1 MHATNHIQRRSLQ
14 AEMTTLYLITISIL
28 QLYLLWNCLRV
39 IDTTSELIT
48 VGMKLK
54 KNQKVDVLINS
65 IWIICYF
72 LIPIVTTINSNE
84 DEINY
89 LGLFLTSLL
98 FGKFFWDTILPSFG
112 PQKNSLKN
120 TIWLLIWGPIANL
133 ITGVLVVK
141 LISYLLDSLINF
153 ILTESIINSIN
164 FGLNFLSDIWFLPAQ
179 RIEEYQFSIGLV
191 ILVFFIL
198 QIRIFPLYLIGWKK
212 LLLNIGIFALILRT
226 IKYLGGDFEN
236 ILNIGS
242 GYFKDSYSII
252 AIITMILGWLIA
264 LLIEK
269 IKKPAENIV

>member
-1 MHATNHIQRRSLQ
+1 MRSCYLQ
-14 AEMTTLYLITISIL
+14 AKMTTLYLITTSIL
-28 QLYLLWNCLRV
+28 QLYLLWNWLRV

-54 KNQKVDVLINS
+54 KIQKVDVLINS

-72 LIPIVTTINSNE
+72 LIPILTTINNNKN
-84 DEINY
+84 EINY
-89 LGLFLTSLL
+89 LGLFITSLL
-98 FGKFFWDTILPSFG
+98 FGKFFWDAILPSLG
-112 PQKNSLKN
+112 SQANNLKN

-141 LISYLLDSLINF
+141 LITYLSDLLINY
-153 ILTESIINSIN
+153 ILPDSIINSIN
-164 FGLNFLSDIWFLPAQ
+164 FVLNFLSDIWFLPSQ
-179 RIEEYQFSIGLV
+179 RTQEYQFSIGLA

-198 QIRIFPLYLIGWKK
+198 QMRIFPLYLVGWKK

-252 AIITMILGWLIA
+252 AIITIVLGWLIA

-269 IKKPAENIV
+269 TKRPAENIL